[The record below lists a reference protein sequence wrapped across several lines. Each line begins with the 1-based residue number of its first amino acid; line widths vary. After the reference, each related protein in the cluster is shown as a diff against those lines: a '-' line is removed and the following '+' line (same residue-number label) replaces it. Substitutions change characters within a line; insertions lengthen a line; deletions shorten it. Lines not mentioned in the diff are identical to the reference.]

1 MPLLLY
7 CFTFYKPFFVNIWN
21 HKLKTN
27 THTHTEKKQA
37 HTYTHT
43 HTLTDIFIYIYM
55 YIYIYIHIHTY
66 IYYLFSLYIYIHIYA
81 HTCYIYTYICCF
93 VYICRLCHS
102 IPVCTAIELVT
113 ELLWSCCGCSKRAC
127 CHKNIFVI
135 KRIGKLDFLYD
146 YTILQFLVCAC
157 WALCVSIYH
166 YERLKVFLLWLRLWM
181 PYREKRY
188 IVQFL
193 FFPGLTQ
200 VSFSH
205 NLFIRLGK
213 SSNGFPIC
221 LYYLVQLQQ
230 WFIISWYDIYLLWTE
245 SD

>member
-7 CFTFYKPFFVNIWN
+7 CFTFYKPFFVYIWN

-27 THTHTEKKQA
+27 THTHKQA
-37 HTYTHT
+37 HTYTQTHTHT
-43 HTLTDIFIYIYM
+43 HTLTYI
-55 YIYIYIHIHTY
+55 
-66 IYYLFSLYIYIHIYA
+66 
-81 HTCYIYTYICCF
+81 YIYTYIYMHIHVIYIHISVVLSIF
-93 VYICRLCHS
+93 VGS
-102 IPVCTAIELVT
+102 VTAYQFVQLLT

-157 WALCVSIYH
+157 WAFCVSIYH

-181 PYREKRY
+181 PCREKRY

-221 LYYLVQLQQ
+221 LYHQCQQ